1 VRFASSS
8 SNMQTIQE
16 TTMNERTL
24 EIMPINMLWALRE
37 RIDATLASKLI
48 SEKQELE
55 RRLARLTVAQQKIRR
70 PYPQVH
76 PKYFNP
82 ENPSQTWSG
91 RGLKPRWFAAQLEAG
106 RNVRELVL
114 HDRSIAA

>member
-1 VRFASSS
+1 
-8 SNMQTIQE
+8 
-16 TTMNERTL
+16 MNERTL
-24 EIMPINMLWALRE
+24 EVMPVNMLWALRE
-37 RIDATLASKLI
+37 KIDAMLASKLI

-55 RRLARLTVAQQKIRR
+55 RRLARLTGSQQKIRR

-91 RGLKPRWFAAQLEAG
+91 RGLKPRWFAAQLETG
-106 RNVRELVL
+106 RTANDLL
-114 HDRSIAA
+114 LDDRAMAA

>member
-1 VRFASSS
+1 
-8 SNMQTIQE
+8 
-16 TTMNERTL
+16 MNERTL
-24 EIMPINMLWALRE
+24 EVMPVNMLWALRE
-37 RIDATLASKLI
+37 KIDATLATKLL

-55 RRLARLTVAQQKIRR
+55 RRLARLTGTLQKTRR

-91 RGLKPRWFAAQLEAG
+91 RGLKPRWFIALLATG
-106 RNVRELVL
+106 RGIGDLTLADRVPTDCAL
-114 HDRSIAA
+114 HDQAMAA